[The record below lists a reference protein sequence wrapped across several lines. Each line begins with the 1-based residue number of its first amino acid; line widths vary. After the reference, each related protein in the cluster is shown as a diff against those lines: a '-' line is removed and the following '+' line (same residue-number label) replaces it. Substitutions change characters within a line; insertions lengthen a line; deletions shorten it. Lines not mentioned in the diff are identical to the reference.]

1 MFIAQTAIE
10 NTTSFCPKSDGCEL
24 AGGLEATNKKFFLLV
39 RLMARGICG
48 LFPIALCRAKACS
61 KMWL

>member
-24 AGGLEATNKKFFLLV
+24 AGGLEATNKKVFSASQAYGSWDL
-39 RLMARGICG
+39 RI
-48 LFPIALCRAKACS
+48 ISDCS
-61 KMWL
+61 V